1 MYSLKIELYVFG
13 QGQWSSRSKDYFDI
27 QKGTFHLLY
36 GDCPLIV
43 SRKLLVRGLLQD
55 QETVHFD
62 VPDESRGTF
71 RKWTY
76 GRPCVAT
83 FGDQACSLK
92 RARWHPCVS
101 NCPRSPSASW
111 KRALHS
117 SPTPRRASFPPSPH
131 HEFLLLWKT
140 HVKCLPIRPQKEIAN
155 SINMRKYCET
165 GTKNIDNVS
174 AEHIRLIGRA
184 CLIQSG
190 AFHGLRATG

>member
-1 MYSLKIELYVFG
+1 MEWLLLFDLWSQDIRKSNPKLLMYSLKIELYVFA

-62 VPDESRGTF
+62 VPDERRGTF

-101 NCPRSPSASW
+101 NCPRSPSASCHTRPPLPD
-111 KRALHS
+111 K
-117 SPTPRRASFPPSPH
+117 PR
-131 HEFLLLWKT
+131 FLLPRIT
-140 HVKCLPIRPQKEIAN
+140 SFFC
-155 SINMRKYCET
+155 
-165 GTKNIDNVS
+165 
-174 AEHIRLIGRA
+174 
-184 CLIQSG
+184 SG
-190 AFHGLRATG
+190 KHT